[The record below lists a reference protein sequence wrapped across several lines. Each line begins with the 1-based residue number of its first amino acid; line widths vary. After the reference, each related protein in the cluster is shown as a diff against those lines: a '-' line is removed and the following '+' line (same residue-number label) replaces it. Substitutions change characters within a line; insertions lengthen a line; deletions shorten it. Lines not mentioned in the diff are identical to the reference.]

1 MKGKTVL
8 VTGGTSGIGRVT
20 ARELARRGARV
31 VVVGRDAGR
40 LEAVRRVLGVETIQA
55 NLESVSEARRAAA
68 EFAGRFPALHVLVNN
83 AGALFGSRS
92 LTAEGL
98 ERTFAL
104 NHMGYFALTTALVDL
119 LRASAPARV
128 VSVSSEAARAGRI
141 DFGDLQMQQR
151 YLGIRQYCNTK
162 LMNLLFAFELSRRL
176 AGSGVTSSA
185 LHPGAVASGFGMQG
199 AGWYGTLT
207 WLARPFLISE
217 EKGARTQIWAA
228 SEPALDGVTGKYFV
242 RCRERKPPAAALDQA
257 AARRLWEES
266 EAIVSRISPARA
278 AS

>member
-1 MKGKTVL
+1 MNGKVVL

-20 ARELARRGARV
+20 VRELKRAGATV
-31 VVVGRDAGR
+31 VVIGRDPVK
-40 LEAVRRVLGVETIQA
+40 LDVLKGEIGVETIRADLQ
-55 NLESVSEARRAAA
+55 LVGEGLRAAD
-68 EFAGRFPALHVLVNN
+68 EFRSRYERLHVLVNN
-83 AGALFGSRS
+83 AGALFGDRE

-104 NHMGYFALTTALVDL
+104 NHMGYFALTGALLDV

-128 VSVSSEAARAGRI
+128 IVVASEASRGGRI
-141 DFGDLQMQQR
+141 DFADLQLER
-151 YLGIRQYCNTK
+151 GWLGIRQYCNTK
-162 LMNLLFAFELSRRL
+162 LMNLLFAFELARRL
-176 AGSGVTSSA
+176 AGSGVTSNA
-185 LHPGAVASGFGMQG
+185 VHPGAVASRFAMEG

-228 SEPALDGVTGKYFV
+228 SDPSLDRVTGKYFV
-242 RCRERKPPAAALDQA
+242 RRRERTPPRAALDVN

-266 EAIVSRISPARA
+266 ERIVSRISPARA

>member
-8 VTGGTSGIGRVT
+8 VTGGTSGIGRIT
-20 ARELARRGARV
+20 ARELSRMGARV

-40 LEAVRRVLGVETIQA
+40 LEAVRRDFGAETIQA
-55 NLESVSEARRAAA
+55 NLELISEARQAAA
-68 EFAGRFPALHVLVNN
+68 EFAERFGALHVLVNN
-83 AGALFGSRS
+83 AGALFGARS

-104 NHMGYFALTTALVDL
+104 NHMGYFALTTALLDR
-119 LRASAPARV
+119 LRASAPSRV
-128 VSVSSEAARAGRI
+128 VSVSSEASRAGRV
-141 DFGDLQMQQR
+141 DFADLQMQGR
-151 YLGIRQYCNTK
+151 YVGVRQYCNTK
-162 LMNLLFAFELSRRL
+162 LMNLLFAFELSHRL
-176 AGSGVTSSA
+176 AGSGVTSNA
-185 LHPGAVASGFGMQG
+185 LHPGAIASGFGMQG

-207 WLARPFLISE
+207 RLARPFLISE

-228 SEPALDGVTGKYFV
+228 SEPSLEGVSGKYFV
-242 RCRERKPPAAALDQA
+242 RSRERKPPAAALDEA

-266 EAIVSRISPARA
+266 EALVSRTSPARA